1 MRAFARNAEGAI
13 VAGDIITALDGQAV
27 ASLDDLLTQLER
39 HQPGDTVKVQ
49 VNRAGQT
56 LELPVALTVSN

>member
-1 MRAFARNAEGAI
+1 MPFHRTTAPGTKPPPRTVSEKLEPPAKAE
-13 VAGDIITALDGQAV
+13 
-27 ASLDDLLTQLER
+27 
-39 HQPGDTVKVQ
+39 PGDTVKVQ